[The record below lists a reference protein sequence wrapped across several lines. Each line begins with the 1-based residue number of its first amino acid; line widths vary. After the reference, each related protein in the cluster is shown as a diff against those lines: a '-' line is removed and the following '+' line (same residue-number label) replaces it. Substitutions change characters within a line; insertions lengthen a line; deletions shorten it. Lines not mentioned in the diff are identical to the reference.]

1 MTDLSQKSI
10 ALIIPD
16 FDLGGEEKRVVFF
29 ANNYL
34 EYFKSVYLFAPD
46 GLSKKLLNPK
56 VKHIVTNV
64 RNYKKIFFVL
74 KIINKEKISFL
85 QGHKRATMPYLL
97 ASEKFINTISI
108 FNFDNIYPNY
118 NNLCKFITPK
128 HIVYLSDIV
137 QNYYAN
143 YYKKNINKTINMGGD
158 FYENSHI
165 DTLQKIKIELG
176 IKDETI
182 LLSLGRLSYQKN
194 HQKLIESLNKLKEEN
209 FICLIAGDGPLE
221 NKIKMQIKKYQLS
234 DKVRILGHR
243 TDVKNLL
250 CISDVLIQASIF
262 EGFPNVFI
270 EAASVGLPIISTDVG
285 SSRTL
290 VNKNGIV
297 VHANDSQEL
306 AIAIRKMILNHSLY
320 KKEAMVLRDSNFFKQ
335 FHKSEMLKNYISY
348 YKSFLVLL

>member
-1 MTDLSQKSI
+1 
-10 ALIIPD
+10 
-16 FDLGGEEKRVVFF
+16 
-29 ANNYL
+29 
-34 EYFKSVYLFAPD
+34 
-46 GLSKKLLNPK
+46 
-56 VKHIVTNV
+56 
-64 RNYKKIFFVL
+64 
-74 KIINKEKISFL
+74 
-85 QGHKRATMPYLL
+85 
-97 ASEKFINTISI
+97 
-108 FNFDNIYPNY
+108 
-118 NNLCKFITPK
+118 
-128 HIVYLSDIV
+128 
-137 QNYYAN
+137 
-143 YYKKNINKTINMGGD
+143 MGGD